1 MKLLHFNSLFGS
13 LLSHCFNNR
22 LSLRFSYQLSYPSK
36 RKVLSVMILAAL
48 SFSGALCASEEGVD
62 KALINEINTEQ
73 RRDNILVIKVAFVE
87 LHSGPGI
94 GYPVLH
100 IVEKGEQLTVDVKRT
115 SWLKVTDKRGNI
127 GWLHQDELLGL
138 TTHEGKKLTSS
149 EISWNDFQARDYE
162 AGVMYGD
169 FAGAHYYSGQLAYIF
184 TSVFSGEL
192 SVGKALGTIS
202 DSDVYEAMLISQPLP
217 DLLVSPYVGIGGGII
232 KTEPHSVLADSEKRK
247 STLMSAAFGLKYHL
261 ARNFILRAEYK
272 YSLVLT
278 DRDDN
283 EEIKVWKLGF
293 SVFF

>member
-1 MKLLHFNSLFGS
+1 MKYFLL
-13 LLSHCFNNR
+13 NNR
-22 LSLRFSYQLSYPSK
+22 LTTAIRTLARTLLCLLMFCFNGP
-36 RKVLSVMILAAL
+36 ILA
-48 SFSGALCASEEGVD
+48 EEQG
-62 KALINEINTEQ
+62 KRSLLI
-73 RRDNILVIKVAFVE
+73 DVAFVE

-100 IVEKGEQLTVDVKRT
+100 VVEKGEYLTIQVQRT
-115 SWLKVTDKRGNI
+115 SWLKVTDKRGNT

-138 TTHEGKKLTSS
+138 TTLAGDKLTSA
-149 EISWNDFQARDYE
+149 EISSSDFQSRNYE

-169 FAGAHYYSGQLAYIF
+169 FAGAHFYNAQIAYLF
-184 TSVFSGEL
+184 TPVFSGEL

-202 DSDVYEAMLISQPLP
+202 DSDLYEMMLISQPLP
-217 DLLVSPYVGIGGGII
+217 ELLVSPYLAIGGGMI
-232 KTEPHSVLADSEKRK
+232 KTRPHSVLVDSEKRQD
-247 STLMSAAFGLKYHL
+247 TLMSAAFGLKYHL
-261 ARNFILRAEYK
+261 ARNFLLRAEYK